1 MLSNAFKGAYTEQ
14 VASQHKVEG
23 NIQRGI
29 RDAASI
35 ATIAALGFTGAISGE
50 TILKGATRMG
60 ASRLGGLG
68 GTAVMAALSEKKGTA
83 ESKARDVVKDESVD
97 SLEPVFNEAVKL
109 SRSEEEDVAIDT
121 VWEILHRGK
130 KVDSK

>member
-1 MLSNAFKGAYTEQ
+1 MLSNAFKGAYVEQ

-35 ATIAALGFTGAISGE
+35 ATIAALGFSGALSDSAI
-50 TILKGATRMG
+50 IQGAAKMG
-60 ASRLGGLG
+60 ASRMGGLG
-68 GTAVMAALSEKKGTA
+68 GRIVMAALSEKKGTA
-83 ESKARDVVKDESVD
+83 ESKARDIIKDESVD
-97 SLEPVFNEAVKL
+97 SLDTVFTEASNL
-109 SRSEEEDVAIDT
+109 SRSEAEDMAIDT
-121 VWEILHRGK
+121 VWEILHRK